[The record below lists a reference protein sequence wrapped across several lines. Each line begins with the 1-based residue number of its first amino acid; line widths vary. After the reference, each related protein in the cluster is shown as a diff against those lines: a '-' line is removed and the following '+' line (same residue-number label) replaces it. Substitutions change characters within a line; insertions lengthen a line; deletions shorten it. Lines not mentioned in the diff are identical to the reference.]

1 MTLKEKLQHRYAL
14 SEKGAQ
20 DMIRAFISVTISD
33 IVLML
38 PVGMLY
44 MLVKYYMAD
53 DLNGRGGFFAIGCIA
68 CLILIAVTTYI
79 QYNATF
85 LNTYIESGVRRT
97 TLAEKLR
104 KIPLSFF
111 GKKDLSD
118 LTSAIMADCAT
129 METASSHWI
138 PELIGACISTVLVA
152 VSLFFLNWRMAIAA
166 LWVLPVSFLIVLC
179 SGRVQKNMAAKQ
191 MTLKMACADGIQECL
206 ETVRDLRANN
216 SEDEYL
222 KGLDDKIQAVEKH
235 AIFSELTTAVFVAG
249 AQMILKFGIA
259 TTALVGGMLL
269 AKGDIDVLTFFMFLL
284 LVSRLY
290 DPMQISLQNL
300 AAIIATDVQCERL
313 DEILSHKVQKGKTEL
328 TNKGYDIEFSHVGF
342 AYDSGETV
350 LKDVSFTAKQGEVT
364 ALIGPSGGG
373 KTTVSRLASRF
384 WDAQKG
390 RITVGSMDI
399 QNVDPETLMSLYSIV
414 FQDVTL
420 FNNSIMENIRIGRQ
434 DATDEEVIAAAKLA
448 HCDEFAEK
456 MPNGWNTMIGENG
469 SELSG
474 GERQRISIARAF
486 LKDAPIILLDEAT
499 ASLDV
504 DNETV
509 IQESLSK
516 LIRNKTVMIIAHR
529 MRTVAEADK
538 IVVLKDGVVAETGMP
553 KELEEK
559 GGIYQHMAAVQMQ
572 AAGWQL

>member
-104 KIPLSFF
+104 KIPLSYF

-138 PELIGACISTVLVA
+138 PELIGACIFTVLVA

-191 MTLKMACADGIQECL
+191 MTLKMACAGGIQECL

-222 KGLDDKIQAVEKH
+222 KGLDDKIHAVEKH

-259 TTALVGGMLL
+259 TTALLGGMLL

-390 RITVGSMDI
+390 RITVGGMDI

-538 IVVLKDGVVAETGMP
+538 IVVLKDGVVAEIGMP

>member
-222 KGLDDKIQAVEKH
+222 KGLDDKIHAVEKH

-259 TTALVGGMLL
+259 TTALLGGMLL

-390 RITVGSMDI
+390 RITVGGMDI